1 MELGRVARLEATGHM
16 RRLCGK
22 NTWDRKKKN
31 VESAERKGLVMKIIR
46 RAAEFI
52 GYTVFASDYVQ
63 EEWRCPNGK
72 CGMHIEKGW
81 TCCPVCGQKVK
92 FKERPEGEAEKILKL
107 NAAVKKRIAEEKL
120 KKEE

>member
-1 MELGRVARLEATGHM
+1 MEQGRVARLEAVGHM
-16 RRLCGK
+16 RGLRRK
-22 NTWDRKKKN
+22 NTWDSKKKN
-31 VESAERKGLVMKIIR
+31 VESTERKGLVMKIIR

-63 EEWRCPNGK
+63 EEWRCPNRK

-81 TCCPVCGQKVK
+81 TCCPVCGQKIK

-107 NAAVKKRIAEEKL
+107 NAEVKKRIAEEKAQ
-120 KKEE
+120 KE

>member
-1 MELGRVARLEATGHM
+1 MELGRVARLEAAGHM
-16 RRLCGK
+16 RGLRRK

-31 VESAERKGLVMKIIR
+31 VESTERKGLAMKIIR

-63 EEWRCPNGK
+63 EEWRCPNRK

-81 TCCPVCGQKVK
+81 MCCPVCGQKVK
-92 FKERPEGEAEKILKL
+92 FKERPAGEKDGILKM

>member
-1 MELGRVARLEATGHM
+1 MEPGRVARLEAVGHM
-16 RRLCGK
+16 RGLRRK
-22 NTWDRKKKN
+22 NTWDSKKKN
-31 VESAERKGLVMKIIR
+31 VESAERKGLAMKIIR

-92 FKERPEGEAEKILKL
+92 FKERPAGEKDGILKL
-107 NAAVKKRIAEEKL
+107 NAEVKKRIVEEKAQ
-120 KKEE
+120 KE

>member
-1 MELGRVARLEATGHM
+1 MELGRVARLEAAGHM

-31 VESAERKGLVMKIIR
+31 VESTERKGLVMKIIR

-52 GYTVFASDYVQ
+52 GYTVLGCYAQ
-63 EEWRCPNGK
+63 EEWRCPNRK
-72 CGMHIEKGW
+72 CGIHVEKGW

-92 FKERPEGEAEKILKL
+92 FKERPEGEADRMIKID
-107 NAAVKKRIAEEKL
+107 AAVKKQIVDKG
-120 KKEE
+120 